1 MRNFSRIGGA
11 LPNRLRQLMDL
22 QWHQI
27 DSLIHLIASASYP
40 FPSVLQALSE
50 PSFVFPAEGMPGSR
64 YLPGSAVM
72 DDVEIEGGDLALR
85 LMRAPRDY
93 CATLQPHSGTQA
105 NQMVYHA
112 VLKPQD
118 CVVALH
124 PKNGGHISHTVL
136 IGRVN
141 KVHYFELDQSGLPD
155 YAQLEVLA
163 NQVKPR
169 LIIVGG
175 SSLPRQ
181 IDFHRCGEI
190 ARQCGAYLH
199 GDISHT
205 ATFIAGGLH
214 ASPFPHCDFLT
225 FNTVKNLRGPNGGV
239 LIFRRDH
246 KEAIARA
253 IFPTSQGGANETNML
268 GKFAAFSEWQ
278 THDINA
284 YASSIVTSAQ
294 IMGKELES
302 AGMYLV
308 TNGTDSH
315 ILLVDLR
322 TTGQTGA
329 DVERRLE
336 SIGVLVNRNLV
347 PHDPRP
353 PLETSGI
360 RIGTANLAILKYEE
374 ADLKLLAR
382 LIANAIL
389 NQGTDMGLVKK
400 LLAKYNSDP
409 SWHGA

>member
-1 MRNFSRIGGA
+1 
-11 LPNRLRQLMDL
+11 MDM
-22 QWHQI
+22 QWLQI

-40 FPSVLQALSE
+40 FPSVLQALSA

-64 YLPGSAVM
+64 YLPGSSVM
-72 DDVEIEGGDLALR
+72 DHVEIEGESLALR
-85 LMRAPRDY
+85 LMHAPSDY

-118 CVVALH
+118 RVVALN

-136 IGRVN
+136 IGRAN
-141 KVHYFELDQSGLPD
+141 KVHYFGLDQNSLPD
-155 YAQLEVLA
+155 YVQLEILA

-181 IDFHRCGEI
+181 IDFRRCGEI
-190 ARQCGAYLH
+190 AQQCGAYLH

-205 ATFIAGGLH
+205 ATFIAGKLH

-239 LIFRRDH
+239 LMFRRDH
-246 KEAIARA
+246 KAVIAQA

-268 GKFAAFSEWQ
+268 GKFAVFSEWQ

-284 YASSIVTSAQ
+284 YAASIVAAAQ
-294 IMGKELES
+294 IMGEELKS
-302 AGMYLV
+302 AGISLV

-315 ILLVDLR
+315 ILLIDLR
-322 TTGQTGA
+322 TTSQTGA

-336 SIGVLVNRNLV
+336 HIGVLVNRNLV
-347 PHDPRP
+347 PYDPRS

-360 RIGTANLAILKYEE
+360 RIGTANLAILNYEE
-374 ADLKLLAR
+374 ADLKSLAR
-382 LIANAIL
+382 LIANVIL
-389 NQGTDMGLVKK
+389 NRSTDTDITKK
-400 LLAKYNSDP
+400 LLEKYNRAT
-409 SWHGA
+409 SWHGV